1 MITEVALFAPNFVG
15 LVQTSADLGSVTE
28 ALITFG
34 RDFRIFAGAES
45 FAMMALGAH
54 GAVDSIAKRTAS
66 CRPTHT
72 VTWRL
77 DALPATLA
85 AC

>member
-15 LVQTSADLGSVTE
+15 LVQSSADLGSVTK

-34 RDFRIFAGAES
+34 RDFRILASSGS
-45 FAMMALGAH
+45 FAMIALGAH
-54 GAVDSIAKRTAS
+54 GAVDSIAKRTALR
-66 CRPTHT
+66 RPRHA

-77 DALPATLA
+77 DALLDTLA